1 MVSPLLHALKI
12 AGYVLLVNFAFGYLF
27 YSAGEDNVMAFLQS
41 GLWIQPLIAALIG
54 LIPNCASSVVLTQTY
69 LVGGITFGSCLAG
82 LCANAGLG
90 VFVLFH
96 NGKKWKR
103 NLTIV
108 LILYLVGVGVGYAV
122 NAVQMAAQ

>member
-1 MVSPLLHALKI
+1 
-12 AGYVLLVNFAFGYLF
+12 
-27 YSAGEDNVMAFLQS
+27 MAFLQS

-90 VFVLFH
+90 VFVLFR

>member
-90 VFVLFH
+90 VFVLFR